1 MRALLLLLLATPALA
16 QPACDA
22 ARLGTVSCQAGRMC
36 ECRFERGGSL
46 TGLPDGY
53 RWDCGALRPSCPSQ
67 ELRPQGAWPPH
78 MPPPQILLE
87 RQINPPRP
95 RY

>member
-16 QPACDA
+16 QPVCDA

-53 RWDCGALRPSCPSQ
+53 RWDCGTLRPSCPTQ
-67 ELRPQGAWPPH
+67 ELRPQTPF

-87 RQINPPRP
+87 RQVNPPRP

>member
-1 MRALLLLLLATPALA
+1 MRALLLLLLATPAFA
-16 QPACDA
+16 QPVCDA

-46 TGLPDGY
+46 TGLPDGH
-53 RWDCGALRPSCPSQ
+53 RWDCGTLRPACPVP
-67 ELRPQGAWPPH
+67 EARPQTPF

-87 RQINPPRP
+87 RQVNPPRL